1 MLGHREA
8 GKNTSLAR
16 VTTAA
21 CPPQAGGATASGPA
35 LGNGYEIILQ
45 GFNWESHRHNWYQV
59 VTVGSSTWLSQ
70 HLVAG
75 SGILASMATMLW

>member
-1 MLGHREA
+1 M
-8 GKNTSLAR
+8 R

-21 CPPQAGGATASGPA
+21 SPSQAGGATASGPA

-59 VTVGSSTWLSQ
+59 MSLGSSTLSRQ
-70 HLVAG
+70 HHVAI
-75 SGILASMATMLW
+75 SGILTNMAAMLW